1 MQAHTNEELWR
12 VQLGTGEIRLMT
24 LDALDHAF
32 NEGHIDARV
41 PVLPPGA
48 SSWTTLGEA
57 AGLEDD
63 VPRSMD
69 TPSLSPV
76 AISGP
81 RSVAPPALGSEPGS
95 ALDLDLP
102 DTFDELRPRR
112 RSRIFGGVA
121 AAGAAA
127 VMLAVVAARLGSSMP
142 TTSDVKAAAVQAPP
156 AAVETIPTKAEAKEE
171 AKAVETGG
179 NQGLSDWQKRMLLD
193 ADKARETKARA
204 RSSGK
209 ATRAPAARP
218 AKPKSGGLL
227 NGGDRFD
234 PLNGAL

>member
-32 NEGHIDARV
+32 NEGIVDARV

-48 SSWTTLGEA
+48 SAWTTLGEA
-57 AGLEDD
+57 AGLEEEA
-63 VPRSMD
+63 PRPQD

-76 AISGP
+76 AISAPSVPP
-81 RSVAPPALGSEPGS
+81 RGLEAQPSS

-112 RSRIFGGVA
+112 RGLIFGGVA
-121 AAGAAA
+121 AAAA
-127 VMLAVVAARLGSSMP
+127 VGLMLAVVAARLGSSMA
-142 TTSDVKAAAVQAPP
+142 TTSDIKAAAAVQAPA
-156 AAVETIPTKAEAKEE
+156 AAVESIPSKADPKPEAKPEN
-171 AKAVETGG
+171 GG
-179 NQGLSDWQKRMLLD
+179 KPELSDWQKRMLID
-193 ADKARETKARA
+193 ADKARETKT
-204 RSSGK
+204 K
-209 ATRAPAARP
+209 AKNAEKASKAPA
-218 AKPKSGGLL
+218 AKPKSKSGLL